1 MEARFEKTTGDSR
14 TVIGAYDK
22 RTAKNGAVT
31 YTFQVDVGTRQDGCR
46 DRQRFPFRTLA
57 SSGDITD

>member
-1 MEARFEKTTGDSR
+1 M
-14 TVIGAYDK
+14 IGAYDK